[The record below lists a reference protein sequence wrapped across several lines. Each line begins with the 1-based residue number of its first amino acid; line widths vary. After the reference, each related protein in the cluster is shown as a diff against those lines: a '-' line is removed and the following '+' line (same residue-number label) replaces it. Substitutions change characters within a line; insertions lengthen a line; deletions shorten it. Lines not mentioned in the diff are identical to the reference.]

1 METDDNPRKQP
12 IYYEVVFSKRGS
24 ALNEYWR
31 VYIELKDTD
40 ADLLS
45 PLMNAKLKTL
55 RIVRRAEVLELLPKG
70 LDDNWPLHGR
80 TIDDGIDG
88 WIEGTIPV
96 TGHGDHTIW
105 IIPANGAD
113 LM

>member
-1 METDDNPRKQP
+1 METDDSPQKQP

-55 RIVRRAEVLELLPKG
+55 RIVRHAEFCRLRKRSIFSLKDLRHRACTLGAQRSMQIRQSNP
-70 LDDNWPLHGR
+70 
-80 TIDDGIDG
+80 
-88 WIEGTIPV
+88 
-96 TGHGDHTIW
+96 
-105 IIPANGAD
+105 NGGV
-113 LM
+113 